1 MVSNNQKV
9 SLTHITEEQKMS
21 NFFEK
26 KIVNYSSNFDML
38 DRIVKNQAEASNYY
52 AWVRDGY
59 KTYFTNTESS
69 SISKFYIRYYR
80 AKKLL
85 YSSAQMLAE
94 AKESIENECV
104 VSFYYLIYYALFQA
118 MQANILLC
126 IHYDDNKVLQLSHD
140 NVKTYFNVQFCKNNK
155 CPIDN
160 EIISLFEDLRS
171 YREYYSY
178 AKPFNLS
185 SETIVD
191 IGKVEQYIR
200 LCTQLF
206 NLHCW
211 IIWQDVKKHFEFD
224 SSKFSEIKTY
234 FNDSC
239 NRLKGDVLTD
249 AADTNVWSE
258 FKEYKS
264 GEVLP
269 LLITYEH
276 DFDEYGTYDNS
287 TYQAMQIPRTGHII
301 SEALKFIYNS
311 I

>member
-1 MVSNNQKV
+1 MNN
-9 SLTHITEEQKMS
+9 TY
-21 NFFEK
+21 FEN
-26 KIVNYSSNFDML
+26 KINGYDSRFDLL
-38 DRIVKNQAEASNYY
+38 DQTAKNQAEASNYY

-59 KTYFTNTESS
+59 KKYFDNVGSVFK
-69 SISKFYIRYYR
+69 SKFYIRYYR

-94 AKESIENECV
+94 AKESLTNECV
-104 VSFYYLIYYALFQA
+104 VGFYYLVYYALFQA
-118 MQANILLC
+118 MQANIILC
-126 IHYDDNKVLQLSHD
+126 IHYDDDKVLQLSHD
-140 NVKTYFNVQFCKNNK
+140 NVKTYFDEQFCKNNK
-155 CPIDN
+155 CPLGN

-191 IGKVEQYIR
+191 INKVEQYIR

-211 IIWQDVKKHFEFD
+211 IIWQDVKKYFEFD
-224 SSKFSEIKTY
+224 SYNFSEIKTY
-234 FNDSC
+234 FNASC
-239 NRLKGDVLTD
+239 NRLKDDVLTD
-249 AADTNVWSE
+249 AADINVWSE
-258 FKEYKS
+258 FKEHKS

-301 SEALKFIYNS
+301 SEALRFIYNS

>member
-1 MVSNNQKV
+1 MDGELMNKY
-9 SLTHITEEQKMS
+9 
-21 NFFEK
+21 FEK
-26 KIVNYSSNFDML
+26 KIIGYSSNFDLL
-38 DRIVKNQAEASNYY
+38 DKEAKNQAEASNYY
-52 AWVRDGY
+52 AWVRDGC
-59 KTYFTNTESS
+59 KKYFTNTTAT

-94 AKESIENECV
+94 ANESLENECV
-104 VSFYYLIYYALFQA
+104 IGFYYLVYYALFQA
-118 MQANILLC
+118 MQANIILC
-126 IHYDDNKVLQLSHD
+126 IHYDDDKVLQLRHK
-140 NVKTYFNVQFCKNNK
+140 NVKKYFDEQFCKNNK
-155 CPIDN
+155 CPVGN
-160 EIISLFEDLRS
+160 EIISLFEDLQS

-185 SETIVD
+185 PKAIVD
-191 IGKVEQYIR
+191 IDKVKQYIR
-200 LCTQLF
+200 LCIQLF

-224 SSKFSEIKTY
+224 FTKFSEIKTY
-234 FNDSC
+234 FYDSC
-239 NRLKGDVLTD
+239 NRLKDDIITD
-249 AADTNVWSE
+249 AADINVWNE
-258 FKEYKS
+258 FKDHKS